1 MYNIKQFP
9 WHQPCYGNMTYK
21 LDDIIYWRKEN
32 PMSVEI
38 EKVPIWNK
46 NNTTKQSATRYGKL
60 LCRPH

>member
-1 MYNIKQFP
+1 
-9 WHQPCYGNMTYK
+9 MTYK
-21 LDDIIYWRKEN
+21 FDGIIYWRKEN
-32 PMSVEI
+32 PTSVEI